1 MPTTLTDSRTVAR
14 LNPDALMEEIADR
27 EIAIA
32 KANARYEAKVKAVKD
47 EYEAAVAADRAALET
62 AKNQLGAWIE
72 ANRGEFKRP
81 RARTNAYGKYGLRT
95 VSNLKITDQTALLQA
110 VETRGL
116 DDCFKITCDV
126 VKPAIK
132 KRLAEGDALPGA
144 ELETGE
150 RAFCEVAKA
159 LLDQARQEA

>member
-62 AKNQLGAWIE
+62 AKTQLGAWIE
-72 ANRGEFKRP
+72 ANRDEFKRP

-95 VSNLKITDQTALLQA
+95 VSNLRITDGEALENELCKR
-110 VETRGL
+110 EYS
-116 DDCFKITCDV
+116 DCIKLEFIL

-132 KRLAEGDALPGA
+132 KRLQEGEALPGA
-144 ELETGE
+144 ELEQGE